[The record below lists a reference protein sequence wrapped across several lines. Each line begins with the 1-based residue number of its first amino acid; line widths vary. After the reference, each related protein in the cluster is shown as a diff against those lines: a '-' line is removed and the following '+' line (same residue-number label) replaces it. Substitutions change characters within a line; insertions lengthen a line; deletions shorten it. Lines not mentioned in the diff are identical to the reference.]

1 MDIKINKLFKIALLI
16 LIIATLAFI
25 FVQSMIPP
33 NKSQAESDKVG
44 DIIGE
49 IIPPDTPTGDYIQN
63 NIRKL
68 AHLVEFFVLGCEV
81 ALYMILY
88 MPRIRWAALSLP
100 SALLVAL
107 LDESIQIFSGR
118 GPSILDVWIDFFG
131 FFISSVI
138 FYTVACVVI
147 FISEKRKQK

>member
-88 MPRIRWAALSLP
+88 MPRIRWAALLLP